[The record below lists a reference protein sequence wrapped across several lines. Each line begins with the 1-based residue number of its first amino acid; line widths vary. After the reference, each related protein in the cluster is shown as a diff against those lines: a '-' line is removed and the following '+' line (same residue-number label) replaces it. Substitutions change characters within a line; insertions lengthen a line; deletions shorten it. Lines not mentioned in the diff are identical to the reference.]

1 MKNYVCVWR
10 QFNRFIVNLDIIPKN
25 WEDRASLFI
34 GYLIQVKQMQLSTI
48 KSYLSA
54 IKHILINDKYKWD
67 DSQILLTALTHA
79 CKMKN
84 ARVTA
89 RLPISCGFMELIL
102 FELQRRFQDQPYL
115 ECLYKTLFAISYY
128 GLMTVGEVT
137 RSPHVLKAKDVH
149 IARNKDKVL
158 LVLHSSKTHS
168 EKDRPQTIKITAN
181 QTEKSGRYTKRHFC
195 PFNLMRS
202 YLHIRGNYVHD
213 TDPFFVFRDG
223 GCVQPGQARKVLRKM
238 ISALGLNAT
247 LYDMHSFRIGHTSDL
262 IKYNYSIDEVKL
274 LGR

>member
-1 MKNYVCVWR
+1 M
-10 QFNRFIVNLDIIPKN
+10 
-25 WEDRASLFI
+25 
-34 GYLIQVKQMQLSTI
+34 STI

-84 ARVTA
+84 DRVTA

-149 IARNKDKVL
+149 IARNKEKVL

-181 QTEKSGRYTKRHFC
+181 QSEKSGHYAKRHFC

-223 GCVQPGQARKVLRKM
+223 GCVQPGQARKVLRNM
-238 ISALGLNAT
+238 ISALGLNAI
-247 LYDMHSFRIGHTSDL
+247 LYDMHSFRIGRTSDL

-274 LGR
+274 LGRWRSNMVYKYIRC